1 MSEKESEPDID
12 KDIEN
17 AGKALLRASQK
28 ARKDAI
34 RKGTPI
40 VIYKDGQVKKEKVL

>member
-1 MSEKESEPDID
+1 MSKKESGPDID
-12 KDIEN
+12 KDIES

-28 ARKDAI
+28 AREAAK